1 MYLVVV
7 AIIGCVNVK
16 LGSLLIVLPLHDIV
30 YRIKPDVVMTSD
42 FPLSQYQKVSYV
54 MNNTNIN
61 KSVYI

>member
-54 MNNTNIN
+54 MNNMNIN